1 MTATLPSAAFFAAG
15 RYHHHIAA
23 NTWLGTD
30 IAPALP
36 EDTGLNHFSVV
47 LPGKEEFERTLEQLS
62 HRGLPVT
69 DLSGGSAFVHDADG
83 IRVRIQT

>member
-1 MTATLPSAAFFAAG
+1 MFLMSKSHSSF
-15 RYHHHIAA
+15 IAA

-47 LPGKEEFERTLEQLS
+47 LPSKEEFERTLEQLS

-69 DLSGGSAFVHDADG
+69 NPSGGSAFVHDADG
-83 IRVRIQT
+83 IRVRIQI